1 LAVSVPS
8 LVKLD
13 TSSNTFNFT
22 FGDVDSFTFSDYTL
36 GSVQELDKNMI
47 LIGGLQ
53 KFSQEQQPPVEPQ
66 DPDSFEGQ
74 AVSLLAPYR
83 GRMGIYDT
91 ELNSFVFNYES
102 SDNTYIS
109 DTSRIS
115 NGEFIG
121 SYLVAESTITANG
134 GRIIVIDRFN
144 NIVREINTGEYTIIN
159 DARVLANGNFLLSV

>member
-1 LAVSVPS
+1 
-8 LVKLD
+8 
-13 TSSNTFNFT
+13 
-22 FGDVDSFTFSDYTL
+22 
-36 GSVQELDKNMI
+36 
-47 LIGGLQ
+47 
-53 KFSQEQQPPVEPQ
+53 
-66 DPDSFEGQ
+66 
-74 AVSLLAPYR
+74 
-83 GRMGIYDT
+83 MGIYDT

-115 NGEFIG
+115 NGSFSG